1 LLFREADKRN
11 HQIIRGNFTILFICF
26 CGVACNLKTQTQE
39 AASAVSSG
47 GLGFTVGRA
56 SQKTTQTDDSNVK
69 KGSLVGSTQG
79 NLALFAG
86 NLLNV
91 HGSKLFAGKDMALA
105 GSDVNITAA
114 ENSHTTQLV
123 SEQ

>member
-1 LLFREADKRN
+1 
-11 HQIIRGNFTILFICF
+11 
-26 CGVACNLKTQTQE
+26 V
-39 AASAVSSG
+39 ASAVYSG

-69 KGSLVGSTQG
+69 KGS
-79 NLALFAG
+79 LALFAG

-114 ENSHTTQLV
+114 ENSHSTQIV
-123 SEQ
+123 SEQQRCGLTLALSGMAGSALNGVARAKAAAGAALKTAGMRG